1 MTKTRLLVVVLSLMV
16 LGASTA
22 SAQKHYAVTSDRA
35 IVVTREVL
43 SNQGFEVVRVETH
56 DHDRVVYYR
65 RGNMGQGKGQGRLEK
80 MVVRRVDNRIVF
92 VDTPEPFM
100 VQIDLK
106 LRM

>member
-1 MTKTRLLVVVLSLMV
+1 MTKTRLLVGVLSLML
-16 LGASTA
+16 LGASTV

-43 SNQGFEVVRVETH
+43 GNQGFEIVRVETH

-65 RGNMGQGKGQGRLEK
+65 RGNMGQGKGKGKLEK
-80 MVVRRVDNRIVF
+80 MVVRRVENRIVF